1 MFTLT
6 CPRCQKNSYSAD
18 EQSFHSCPYCGFRFS
33 RRYGPDRRYEERI
46 KQEINFDFFWHE
58 QHFEASTVDFS
69 EKGLS
74 VNIDGETPVT
84 AGKTIDLSIGDL
96 QIRAKVMWVNKLLN
110 KSMVGLQK
118 LN

>member
-6 CPRCQKNSYSAD
+6 CPKCQKNSYSAD

-33 RRYGPDRRYEERI
+33 RKYGPDRRHEKRI
-46 KQEINFDFFWHE
+46 KQEINFGFPCHE
-58 QHFEASTVDFS
+58 QHFEATTVDFS

-74 VNIDGETPVT
+74 AKIEGETPVT
-84 AGKTIDLSIGDL
+84 VGEIMDLSIGDL
-96 QIRAKVMWVNKLLN
+96 QIRAKVVWVNKLSN
-110 KSMVGLQK
+110 NSMVGLQK